1 MSKTIT
7 ITKCKITTKTQMD
20 LLKERVA
27 RLEKAVFGDEKDNKK
42 EILDKVEKEYLSAVV
57 KPIRDKVE
65 NIKKY
70 RYGSDDEYIVIDFI
84 DEGCLVFPFFETGTM
99 YKGMEEDRIY
109 TLDELGL

>member
-57 KPIRDKVE
+57 KPIRDKIE

-84 DEGCLVFPFFETGTM
+84 DEGCLVFPFFEAGTM